1 MKLYADVPRRRTA
14 QIVADLAMLAW
25 VAGCVLL
32 GRALHDAISALA
44 APGRRLE
51 STGISFAHAMTEA
64 GAAASDLP
72 LVGDD
77 LAGPFRSAASAGDGL
92 SAVGT
97 GLADGVND
105 LATIASWATAAIP
118 ILLVGLVWSLLRL
131 RFARRATATQRLLGT
146 DGDKD
151 LLALRALSRQ
161 PLHRLT
167 TISPDPVGAWRSGDE
182 AAIAGLAALELRSSG
197 LRPS

>member
-118 ILLVGLVWSLLRL
+118 LLRL